1 MSLIKV
7 AIPAKVAAADAS
19 EIQRVEKLLKRKL
32 TDAEFWKLG
41 DYVMK
46 HMKVGK
52 TFTDNELLSAV
63 KDSTAADADKS
74 EELEREIKGD
84 VVAVVSG
91 NAARVSKDVSF
102 ATAKEGVESFARK
115 NGVSVV
121 ASQEYGEAYK
131 FKFSAA
137 IDCATDAAQDYDP
150 RYANPQAEEKFKA
163 KIREYG
169 KAHGGNIKG
178 ITNGD
183 IIKWAKE
190 IGCENYVVPWQDAI
204 GYFRYGKGKGEFATD
219 ADDKIHYEL
228 KGLVKTLRAKGLQQD
243 EISRKLNTYCREHD
257 IPLSYLNR
265 SIFDGCEGAA
275 QDADDIIKYIQDDV
289 RKTLQ
294 ILRELN
300 NASGKL
306 KDAAITLKNITS
318 GSGIRIEAKLIDKA
332 TRILAFAEKVER
344 ESGTLATSY

>member
-1 MSLIKV
+1 MSLLMVRKS
-7 AIPAKVAAADAS
+7 APAHAAAADAS

-91 NAARVSKDVSF
+91 NAARVSKDVPF

-137 IDCATDAAQDYDP
+137 IDSAADSADALDYDP

-169 KAHGGNIKG
+169 KAHGGSLKG
-178 ITNGD
+178 ITSGD
-183 IIKWAKE
+183 VIKWAKE

-204 GYFRYGKGKGEFATD
+204 GYFRYGKGKGEFAT
-219 ADDKIHYEL
+219 Y
-228 KGLVKTLRAKGLQQD
+228 
-243 EISRKLNTYCREHD
+243 
-257 IPLSYLNR
+257 
-265 SIFDGCEGAA
+265 
-275 QDADDIIKYIQDDV
+275 
-289 RKTLQ
+289 
-294 ILRELN
+294 
-300 NASGKL
+300 
-306 KDAAITLKNITS
+306 
-318 GSGIRIEAKLIDKA
+318 
-332 TRILAFAEKVER
+332 
-344 ESGTLATSY
+344 